1 MRLHSAVVKK
11 VQLFFFSFRGAGDAR
26 DGIHWFPRDTFN
38 LLLQYVFLFRPP
50 DDDEMTGISARKQ
63 RPGFAAATWA

>member
-1 MRLHSAVVKK
+1 MRLPLHSAVVKK

-26 DGIHWFPRDTFN
+26 DGFHVTPLICF
-38 LLLQYVFLFRPP
+38 YVFLFRPP